1 MNFINSSIK
10 TTLFTLMGGLLLLT
24 ACGEGEPETK
34 PAVQSVPVSV
44 AKAEAKP
51 FTQTETYPGT
61 IKSPNQA
68 MISTKVMS
76 KINRIHVEVG
86 DYVRKGAKLV
96 TIDNADLLAQK
107 KQVEANL
114 VEANSNLK
122 NVQTNFDRFTTLYE
136 QGSATKKE
144 LDDITMQQ
152 EVVNARITALNA
164 KLSELD
170 EILSY
175 TNITAPFN
183 GFVTAK
189 NASEGDLSAP
199 GQPILT
205 FEQTG
210 AKEISVNIPESKLN
224 LFTVDDTTEVYI
236 PVLDETV
243 QAVITNIS
251 AGGNRASRQF
261 AAVLSLINADDR
273 VDIKSGMFV
282 EVAIAAE
289 TTPSIIVP
297 NSALIERGQLKG
309 VYTLT
314 DNNQLVLRWIRTG
327 RTFGDQTEIISGLK
341 QNEAFVLQPSPTL
354 VEGQPVTIQ

>member
-1 MNFINSSIK
+1 MNFINSSFK
-10 TTLFTLMGGLLLLT
+10 TTLFTLIGGFLLLS
-24 ACGEGEPETK
+24 ACGEGETETTT
-34 PAVQSVPVSV
+34 PRQAVPVSV

-76 KINRIHVEVG
+76 KIERIHVEVG
-86 DYVRKGAKLV
+86 DYVRKGTTLV
-96 TIDNADLLAQK
+96 TIDNDDLLAQK
-107 KQVEANL
+107 QQVEANMT
-114 VEANSNLK
+114 EAKSNLK
-122 NVQTNFDRFTTLYE
+122 NVQTNFDRFTKLYE

-144 LDDITMQQ
+144 LDDITMQL
-152 EVVNARITALNA
+152 EVTNARITALNA
-164 KLSELD
+164 KMSELD

-175 TNITAPFN
+175 TKIAAPFN
-183 GFVTAK
+183 GYVTAK

-199 GQPILT
+199 GHPILM
-205 FEQTG
+205 FEETG

-224 LFTVDDTTEVYI
+224 LFDVNDTTEVYI
-236 PVLDETV
+236 PVLNETV

-261 AAVLSLINADDR
+261 AAVLNLINADAR
-273 VDIKSGMFV
+273 TDIKSGMFV
-282 EVAIAAE
+282 EVAVKAE
-289 TTPSIIVP
+289 TAASIIVP
-297 NSALIERGQLKG
+297 NSALIERGQLTG

-314 DNNQLVLRWIRTG
+314 DNNELVLRWIRTG
-327 RTFGDQTEIISGLK
+327 RTFGDQTEIISGLQ
-341 QNEAFVLQPSPTL
+341 QNEAFVLQPNPTL